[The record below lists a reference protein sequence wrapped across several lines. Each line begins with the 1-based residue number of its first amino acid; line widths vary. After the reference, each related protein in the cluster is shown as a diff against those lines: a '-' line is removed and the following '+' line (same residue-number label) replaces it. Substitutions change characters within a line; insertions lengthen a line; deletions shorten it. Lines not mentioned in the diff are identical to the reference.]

1 MGLLTGLLGS
11 IVGGLGTG
19 LGSAAAGAAA
29 GGVLGA
35 GGRDSRESLE
45 GINQTVNRGQ
55 SSFTPAGAAAPLYGN
70 VAGIGQQLGGT
81 PTPYFPGMGYV
92 GPSGP
97 TQQGIN
103 LGMGALPYYGQAAQ
117 TSAAAAPL
125 MGGLLGQGLGNYNFL
140 SNAADVGQNPYVQD
154 MMSQNARLLNRNFT
168 EGLMP
173 QIRGSSVGVNALG
186 SSRQGIAEG
195 LAARGTQEA
204 ISDANERLLLGA
216 YGQGLG
222 AQTSALGQTGSMLNN
237 LMAPGQ
243 AYGQAAG
250 YLGQGGQAALGY
262 GQAVEGYQ
270 QRALQ
275 DAMSRFNY
283 QYQEPWQRAA
293 QMGQVMGLLQPI
305 GMQNT
310 SGIGQGQTQTPNP
323 NYQSL
328 ASGMLQGA
336 LGGGMMG
343 YGMYQQNQQNQPMGL
358 NYGAHATSLGN
369 TVYPF

>member
-1 MGLLTGLLGS
+1 
-11 IVGGLGTG
+11 
-19 LGSAAAGAAA
+19 
-29 GGVLGA
+29 
-35 GGRDSRESLE
+35 
-45 GINQTVNRGQ
+45 
-55 SSFTPAGAAAPLYGN
+55 
-70 VAGIGQQLGGT
+70 
-81 PTPYFPGMGYV
+81 
-92 GPSGP
+92 
-97 TQQGIN
+97 
-103 LGMGALPYYGQAAQ
+103 
-117 TSAAAAPL
+117 
-125 MGGLLGQGLGNYNFL
+125 
-140 SNAADVGQNPYVQD
+140 
-154 MMSQNARLLNRNFT
+154 
-168 EGLMP
+168 MP
-173 QIRGSSVGVNALG
+173 QIRSSAVGVNNLG

-222 AQTSALGQTGSMLNN
+222 AQQGALGQTGAMLGN
-237 LMAPGQ
+237 LLAPARATAG
-243 AYGQAAG
+243 AADTNLRASDAILGAAG
-250 YLGQGGQAALGY
+250 AGLQGSQAALGM
-262 GQAVEGYQ
+262 GQQVEGYQ
-270 QRALQ
+270 QQALQ
-275 DAMSRFNY
+275 DAMARFNH

-336 LGGGMMG
+336 LGGGLVG

-358 NYGAHATSLGN
+358 NYGAHAASLGN